1 MNCPN
6 CNAENPEPAR
16 YCSNCGIELPQ
27 VVELAGATEG
37 MPFGELRPMS
47 IGDLLTRT
55 FDVYQKTFL
64 VFLQIALIAQLPLVA
79 ADLTS
84 GVLSLLFVF
93 VGIITNVIGG
103 GAVIYTACHI
113 YVGRRPTVSEAYRA
127 ALRRAASLVIANL
140 LFWSVLIACGFLAF
154 LIIGIPLFF
163 YVLAALFFFD
173 KVIMVERLGPVDAL
187 VRSRGLVHGT
197 WWRVFGIGVVFVI
210 VQVILFLIAAIVAG
224 VISNASDELGILANA
239 LATAFVVPF
248 AFIGGTLVYFD
259 LRVRKE
265 RYNVST
271 LAADIG

>member
-1 MNCPN
+1 M
-6 CNAENPEPAR
+6 
-16 YCSNCGIELPQ
+16 
-27 VVELAGATEG
+27 AGATEG

-93 VGIITNVIGG
+93 VGIITNIIGG
-103 GAVIYTACHI
+103 GAVIYTACRI
-113 YVGRRPTVSEAYRA
+113 YIGRRPTVSEAYRA